1 MGSRA
6 IYAGAV
12 LILLALVVLVRIA
25 DPVPI
30 VRLRLL
36 GFDTF
41 QLLAPRAYDPAL
53 PVRILDIDDRSL
65 EKLGQWPWPRS
76 LIAELTRK
84 LAENGAAVIGY
95 DIIMAEPD
103 RPVADAIRR
112 LPRTAEVE
120 RVLAMVE
127 QLPSGDAALAAAI
140 GEAPVV
146 LGFIGSDR
154 DGPLPAQRAGFAYA
168 GDQPGQFV
176 PGFRGAVAS
185 LPTLQEKAKGSGS
198 LNWVPEYDQII
209 RRLPLLVRIGDTV
222 YPSLA
227 AEAVRVA
234 QGAGTFVVKAS
245 GASGEE
251 AFGSKTGIVALRA
264 GALEIPTD
272 GNGQVWIQFTRTD
285 PRRFISAVDLLE
297 GRADPSDIE
306 GRIVL
311 VGTSAAGLFD
321 LRTTPLDPAV
331 PGVEVHAQAIEQIVL
346 GTHLR
351 RPDFATGAEI
361 FVLLVLGGLLAAA
374 VYVTGA
380 LMSAFVGAAAL
391 AISVGSSW
399 AAYRGFGWLLD
410 PVYPGMALTF
420 LYISTT
426 VYLYLRTERERR
438 RVRNAFS
445 HYMAPALVAE
455 LAADPSKLKLG
466 GEMREVTL
474 MFCDVRGFTALSEKL
489 DAEQVTRFLN
499 RLLTPL
505 SEEIMTARGTIDKYM
520 GDGIM
525 AFWNAPL
532 DDAEHALNACRAATR
547 MLGVVERLNREWAA
561 EAAAE
566 GRPHA
571 PVRIGIG
578 INTAVCCVGN
588 LGSEHR
594 FDYSVVG
601 DGVNIA
607 ARLEGRSKTYGVPV
621 VVGEETARR
630 APQLGFV
637 ELDYVS
643 VHGRSEAL
651 RVFGLL
657 GDGDWGADPA
667 AGELLARHGRCSTH
681 SAAAVSMRPAPS
693 WSRRGRRPAASSRRC
708 MISTR
713 RASRSTRRILRRRGG
728 TAVPSPRASDGRAG
742 CVLSRSCKAP
752 SMLSMPD
759 P

>member
-1 MGSRA
+1 MGSRT

-12 LILLALVVLVRIA
+12 LILLALIVIVRIA

-30 VRLRLL
+30 ARLRLL

-41 QLLAPRAYDPAL
+41 QLLAPRDYDPGL
-53 PVRILDIDDRSL
+53 PVRIVDIDDKSL
-65 EKLGQWPWPRS
+65 EEVGQWPWPRS
-76 LIAELTRK
+76 ILAELTRK
-84 LAENGAAVIGY
+84 LADSGAAVVGY

-112 LPRTAEVE
+112 LPRNAAVDQ
-120 RVLAMVE
+120 VLAMVE
-127 QLPSGDAALAAAI
+127 QLPSGDEALAAAI
-140 GEAPVV
+140 GGAPVV
-146 LGFIGSDR
+146 LGFIGADR
-154 DGPLPAQRAGFAYA
+154 DGAAPVERAGFAYA
-168 GDQPGQFV
+168 GDPPGQFV

-185 LPTLQEKAKGSGS
+185 LPVLQERAKGSGS
-198 LNWVPEYDQII
+198 LNWVPEHDQII
-209 RRLPLLVRIGDTV
+209 RRLPLLVRIGATV

-234 QGAGTFVVKAS
+234 QGASTFVVKAS

-251 AFGSKTGIVALRA
+251 AFGSKTGVVALRA

-297 GRADPSDIE
+297 GKVDRSEIE
-306 GRIVL
+306 GRIIL
-311 VGTSAAGLFD
+311 IGTSAAGLFD

-351 RPDFATGAEI
+351 RPDFATGAEL
-361 FVLLVLGGLLAAA
+361 FVLVVFGGLLAAA
-374 VYVTGA
+374 VHATGA
-380 LMSAFVGAAAL
+380 LLSAFVGAAAL

-410 PVYPGMALTF
+410 PVYPGIALTF

-505 SEEIMTARGTIDKYM
+505 SDEIMAGRGTIDKYM

-532 DDAEHALNACRAATR
+532 DDPDHALNACRSALA
-547 MLGVVERLNREWAA
+547 MLAELERLNREWAA

-566 GRPHA
+566 GRAHE

-607 ARLEGRSKTYGVPV
+607 ARLEGRSKTYGVPI
-621 VVGEETARR
+621 VVGEATARR

-637 ELDYVS
+637 ELDFVS

-651 RVFGLL
+651 HVFGLL
-657 GDGDWGADPA
+657 GDAGRVSDAA
-667 AGELLARHGRCSTH
+667 AGELRGRHK
-681 SAAAVSMRPAPS
+681 AVLEAF
-693 WSRRGRRPAASSRRC
+693 RRGRFDEAGALLVEARAA
-708 MISTR
+708 
-713 RASRSTRRILRRRGG
+713 AGG
-728 TAVPSPRASDGRAG
+728 KLSALYDLYEARVAEYKAHPPPPGWDGRTLAE
-742 CVLSRSCKAP
+742 SK
-752 SMLSMPD
+752 
-759 P
+759 